1 MTASAVRTI
10 TEPSCTRG
18 RHNEGAATITRGHI
32 LKYGSTQDGCA
43 LATSSSDEF
52 CGVSL
57 EDMEGTTYGQVITRS
72 VQIAEKAMVIS
83 GAAIAIGDRLT
94 TDSTGR
100 AIPATG
106 TNQSVIGVA
115 ESAAAGANVEV
126 ECELSGVQVNAAG
139 GLQCLEMQIEPAD
152 LTDED
157 TSQSFALGTIP
168 ANSWIVGYQMELTEA
183 LVKGAQTF
191 TGQIGYTGALGAY
204 ADALDVDG
212 TPGVAQA
219 AVSQAPTA
227 DVDVLCT
234 INTNTGTLD
243 TCTAGDVTLRLFY
256 MACTPVEVAAG

>member
-10 TEPSCTRG
+10 TEPSCKRG

-72 VQIAEKAMVIS
+72 VQIGGKAMVIS
-83 GAAIAIGDRLT
+83 GDAISIGDRLT
-94 TDSTGR
+94 TDSSGR

-115 ESAAAGANVEV
+115 ESAATGADEEV
-126 ECELSGVQVNAAG
+126 ECELSGIQVNAAG

-152 LTDED
+152 LTDAD
-157 TSQSFALGTIP
+157 TSQSFALGTLP
-168 ANSWIVGYQMELTEA
+168 ANCWVVGYQMELTEA
-183 LVKGAQTF
+183 FVKGAQTF
-191 TGQIGYTGALGAY
+191 IGQIGYTGTLGAY
-204 ADALDVDG
+204 ADNLGVDG
-212 TPGVAQA
+212 TPGVAEA
-219 AVSQAPTA
+219 AVSKSPTA
-227 DVDVLCT
+227 AKDVLCT
-234 INTNTGTLD
+234 ITTNTGTVAE
-243 TCTAGDVTLRLFY
+243 CTAGDVTLRLFY
-256 MACTPVEVAAG
+256 MACTPVEVAAA